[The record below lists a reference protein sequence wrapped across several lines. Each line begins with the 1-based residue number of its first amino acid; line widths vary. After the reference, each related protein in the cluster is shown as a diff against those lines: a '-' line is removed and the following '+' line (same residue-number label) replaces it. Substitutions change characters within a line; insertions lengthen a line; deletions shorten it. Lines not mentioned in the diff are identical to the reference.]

1 MALFLLVWGFVFVLV
16 GGFFRFYLIFIG
28 TSNQPTALLAPFHQ
42 VSGAQ
47 RKIQMNLR
55 IMRQL
60 PSPPLR

>member
-1 MALFLLVWGFVFVLV
+1 MALFLLVWVFVFVL
-16 GGFFRFYLIFIG
+16 GFFRFYFIFIG
-28 TSNQPTALLAPFHQ
+28 TSNQPTALLASFHQ

-55 IMRQL
+55 IIRQL